1 MPADKP
7 HRNPT
12 PLTAAER
19 AVFDAMM
26 GRPEPTTVAL
36 AEEAF
41 ALAACDVED
50 WPAAIDRLRR
60 ARRHVLR
67 ALHGEQLGLEPTDDL
82 WFAAQFIARSLDVSA
97 FTESEVVAVLDAIGL
112 PTEAV
117 PHYRTR

>member
-12 PLTAAER
+12 PLTPAER
-19 AVFDAMM
+19 AVFDALM

-41 ALAACDVED
+41 ALAMCDVED
-50 WPAAIDRLRR
+50 WPAANDRLRR

-67 ALHGEQLGLEPTDDL
+67 HLYGEPLGLEPTEDL
-82 WFAAQFIARSLDVSA
+82 WFAALWITRSLDESGLSA
-97 FTESEVVAVLDAIGL
+97 SAGGDALDATG
-112 PTEAV
+112 
-117 PHYRTR
+117 

>member
-12 PLTAAER
+12 PLTPAER
-19 AVFDAMM
+19 AVFDALM

-41 ALAACDVED
+41 ALAMCDVED
-50 WPAAIDRLRR
+50 WPAANDRLRR

-67 ALHGEQLGLEPTDDL
+67 CLYGEPLGLEPTEDL
-82 WFAAQFIARSLDVSA
+82 WFAALWITRSLDESGFSA
-97 FTESEVVAVLDAIGL
+97 SEVVAVLDAIGL

-117 PHYRTR
+117 PVYRHL